1 MYIRLKAYFI
11 SFVIH
16 TLFIIAFFIIRF
28 PAHKIVEVDIS
39 SIYIQTQKK
48 ELIEDKTLKKTQGKV
63 NEQQKVTRLK
73 GEVKKHIEK
82 SAVEPFLEKTVTKAK
97 EGTLKVQDR
106 EANSENIREASPA
119 SPTTPMEKEGQA
131 KEPVLKAIPEIQKK
145 ANSENIREASPASP
159 TTPMEKEGQAKEPVL
174 KAIPEIQKK
183 LEEEFLRSNL
193 EVISGIIKQNM
204 NYPMLARRLG
214 MQGKVVISF
223 LLTKDGYIRY
233 IKVEESSGYKILD
246 DNAINTVKKIEK
258 LIPKPLVDVK
268 IRLPIIYKLE

>member
-28 PAHKIVEVDIS
+28 PTHKIVEVDIS
-39 SIYIQTQKK
+39 SLYIQTQKK

-63 NEQQKVTRLK
+63 NEQQKVTRFK

-82 SAVEPFLEKTVTKAK
+82 NAVEPSLEKTVTKAK

-106 EANSENIREASPA
+106 ETNSENIREA

-131 KEPVLKAIPEIQKK
+131 KEPVLKAIPEGQKE
-145 ANSENIREASPASP
+145 ANSENIREASP

-174 KAIPEIQKK
+174 KAIPEGQKK

-214 MQGKVVISF
+214 MEGKVVISF

-258 LIPKPLVDVK
+258 LIPKPPVDVK

>member
-28 PAHKIVEVDIS
+28 PTHKIVEVDIS
-39 SIYIQTQKK
+39 SLYIQTQKK

-82 SAVEPFLEKTVTKAK
+82 NAVEPSLEKTVTKAK

-106 EANSENIREASPA
+106 ETNSENIREA

-131 KEPVLKAIPEIQKK
+131 KEPVLKAIPE
-145 ANSENIREASPASP
+145 
-159 TTPMEKEGQAKEPVL
+159 G
-174 KAIPEIQKK
+174 QKK

-214 MQGKVVISF
+214 MEGKVVISF

-258 LIPKPLVDVK
+258 LIPKPPVDVK